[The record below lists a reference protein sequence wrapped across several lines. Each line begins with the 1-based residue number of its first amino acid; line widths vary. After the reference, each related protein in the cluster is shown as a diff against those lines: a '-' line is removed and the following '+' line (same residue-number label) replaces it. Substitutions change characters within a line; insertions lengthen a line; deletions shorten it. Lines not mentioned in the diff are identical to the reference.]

1 MGYNEISPMGNLYD
15 GFITSWNDNLSA
27 PTTRNAR
34 VPGIKLTKMAVSGVW
49 PLFVVP
55 IVFLIISTELFLA
68 SKKRVRLAT
77 YRAELLQFSI
87 SHDCQAG
94 NSLPSLR
101 SRDSGNQESRIE
113 EAWKNPDTGV
123 LNYYYEW

>member
-1 MGYNEISPMGNLYD
+1 MQSTVLVYKWPNIAMGYNEISPMGNLYG
-15 GFITSWNDNLSA
+15 GFITSRNDNLSA

-49 PLFVVP
+49 PLFVLP
-55 IVFLIISTELFLA
+55 IVLLIISTELFLA

-87 SHDCQAG
+87 SQDCQAG
-94 NSLPSLR
+94 KFIAQLTQP
-101 SRDSGNQESRIE
+101 
-113 EAWKNPDTGV
+113 
-123 LNYYYEW
+123 